1 MASVSKPLHQ
11 TILVV
16 DDNEAIARIIERHL
30 TAAGYSVLKAGD
42 GEQALTTVACRQPDC
57 VMLDLMMPSMTGL
70 EVLRQLKQV
79 PATALIPVILVTAK
93 GEDTDVE
100 QGYREGAA
108 AYLTKPFSAV
118 QIVDA
123 VRKVLRLA
131 ND

>member
-1 MASVSKPLHQ
+1 MADVSKPLRQ

-16 DDNEAIARIIERHL
+16 DDNEAIMRIIERHL
-30 TAAGYSVLKAGD
+30 TAAGYSVLTAGD
-42 GEQALTTVACRQPDC
+42 GKEALVTVAARQPDC
-57 VMLDLMMPSMTGL
+57 VLLDLMMPGMTGL
-70 EVLRQLKQV
+70 EVLRELKQG

-108 AYLTKPFSAV
+108 DYLTKPFSAV

>member
-1 MASVSKPLHQ
+1 MASVSRPLRQ

-42 GEQALTTVACRQPDC
+42 GEQALTTVASRQPDC
-57 VMLDLMMPSMTGL
+57 VLLDLMMPGMTGL
-70 EVLRQLKQV
+70 EVLRQLKQA

-93 GEDTDVE
+93 GEDIDVA

-108 AYLTKPFSAV
+108 DYLTKPFSAV

-131 ND
+131 NE